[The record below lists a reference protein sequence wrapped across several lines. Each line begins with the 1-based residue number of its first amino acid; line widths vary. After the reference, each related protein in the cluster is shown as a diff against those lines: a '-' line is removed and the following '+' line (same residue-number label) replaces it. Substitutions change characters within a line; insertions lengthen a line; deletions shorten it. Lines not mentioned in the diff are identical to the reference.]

1 MQSWGGKPSDLSR
14 LNQKFPP
21 PCFFSHSRSIDYD
34 PYYSLSLPPLY
45 FSIRI
50 HIYVLSES
58 SSGML
63 LHPWVLVLFQRRL
76 SDIERGNNLN
86 HVSFR
91 QNGRICGEHTDGRPI
106 VYIFISQIQDAGFLF
121 LTLVVTEMW
130 EGRERKSRIDVVAL
144 AICEAQHP
152 RFQLASYD
160 RFIYPL
166 SLSYT
171 HTYSSCVSLSL
182 SPLSLPF
189 LSLSFSLF
197 LSRTHSL
204 YPSPPPFSSISL
216 TLSISISLSLSLPFL
231 WLSPSLS
238 LTFSISLPHFLPPP
252 CLTFSSL
259 SLPLSLTFSR
269 SQALSLAFFLTFPL
283 SLRPLT
289 FFFSLSCSHS
299 PSVYLS
305 VSFWLSLIPFRNIL
319 ICRHVDLRERKTCAC
334 IYIHACTTTSFHLDI
349 YRTLCTSVYLYK
361 PRFSTQM
368 EIAGKFS
375 GITSNR
381 IVQSDPEFKKSKIDG
396 GQNTRLSAK
405 IAQER
410 RT

>member
-1 MQSWGGKPSDLSR
+1 
-14 LNQKFPP
+14 
-21 PCFFSHSRSIDYD
+21 
-34 PYYSLSLPPLY
+34 
-45 FSIRI
+45 
-50 HIYVLSES
+50 
-58 SSGML
+58 ML

-130 EGRERKSRIDVVAL
+130 EGRERTSRIDVVAL

-160 RFIYPL
+160 QFIYPL

-238 LTFSISLPHFLPPP
+238 LTFSISLPHFLPP
-252 CLTFSSL
+252 SL
-259 SLPLSLTFSR
+259 SHFLLSFSPSLSNFLPLSSSLTR
-269 SQALSLAFFLTFPL
+269 FLPHLPSL

-349 YRTLCTSVYLYK
+349 CRSLCTSVYLYK